1 MRIVADSSPLIA
13 FSILNYLDLLPH
25 IFSEIYIPQAV
36 NAEVTTWS
44 KPHSQK
50 LRKFLKNK
58 VRTVQNEVAVGL
70 LKKDV
75 GLGEAEVIILALE
88 NGIENLLI
96 DDHKGRKIAQTQG
109 LNLVGSIGVL
119 LQAKRTGLIKE
130 VKPNLDKLIANRIR
144 IGKNL
149 YQKAL
154 KLANEK

>member
-1 MRIVADSSPLIA
+1 M
-13 FSILNYLDLLPH
+13 LPQ

-36 NAEVTTWS
+36 NVEVTTLS

-50 LRKFLKNK
+50 LRKFLKDK
-58 VRTVQNEVAVGL
+58 VQTVQNEVAVGL

-88 NGIENLLI
+88 NGIENVLI

-149 YQKAL
+149 YQRAL